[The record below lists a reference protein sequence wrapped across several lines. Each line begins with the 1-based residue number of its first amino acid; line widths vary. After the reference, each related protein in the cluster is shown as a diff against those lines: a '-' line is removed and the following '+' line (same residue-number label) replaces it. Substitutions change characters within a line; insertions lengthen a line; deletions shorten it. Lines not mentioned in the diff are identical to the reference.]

1 MSKYILY
8 IISIYNMSKYISLY
22 TYMYNI
28 NIQYV
33 KTILIAYSKQL
44 SNAGIQ
50 SKSPKT
56 QFLAV
61 LH

>member
-1 MSKYILY
+1 
-8 IISIYNMSKYISLY
+8 MSKYISLY

-61 LH
+61 LHS